1 MDNTEALSPKPDEF
15 VENKNSRH
23 PKGLWVLFGTEMW
36 ERFNF
41 YGMRALLTLFM
52 VNSLLIKEADAA
64 IIYGGFLALCYLTP
78 LLGGFIA
85 DKYIGNRNAILI
97 GGSLMAIGQFLL
109 FISASTFS
117 ADLGSSKMIMWLALF
132 VIIFGNGF
140 FKPNISSMV
149 GSLYPKQEKSKLD
162 SAFTIFYMGIN
173 IGAFL
178 GQFICPYVGDVKD
191 ATTGVRDIF
200 AFKWGFL
207 AASIA
212 MIIGTVTFFILKNKY
227 VVTPEGRPI
236 GGLPKHNTSEDFE
249 EGETQTAKFSGTSLG
264 ITGLIFVVL
273 FFVFR
278 YLLVGEFGF
287 TSVEMGQL
295 IKGIIYPFIYAA
307 GISLAFLI
315 MTSAE
320 NKVERQRIWVI
331 YIVSFFIIFFWAA
344 FEQAGS
350 SLTFIADN
358 QTDRNIFGWNM
369 PPSMVQIFNGIFV
382 VLLAVPFSLTWDKL
396 RAKGKEPV
404 SPFKQAMGL
413 ALIALSYFII
423 AHNVKDLGNSGLL
436 AIKWLMLLYFIQTC
450 GELCLSPIG
459 LSLVGKLAP
468 KRFASLLYGVFFISN
483 AAGYALAGSLG
494 ALIPATGDKFKK
506 AEEIGVNLQDVLDK
520 KVTLTADQTAA
531 FEKAQLPLHNP
542 TFAGFEIHNLFEFF
556 MVFVVLCGIASV
568 ILAFL
573 SPILKKMMH
582 GVK

>member
-1 MDNTEALSPKPDEF
+1 MSEQVKTG
-15 VENKNSRH
+15 H

-41 YGMRALLTLFM
+41 YGMRAILTLFM

-78 LLGGFIA
+78 LMGGFIS
-85 DKYIGNRNAILI
+85 DKYIGNRYSIML
-97 GGSLMAIGQFLL
+97 GGTLMAIGQFLL
-109 FISASTFS
+109 FISASTFDTNIGS
-117 ADLGSSKMIMWLALF
+117 AKLFMWIALF
-132 VIIFGNGF
+132 IIIFGNGF

-178 GQFICPYVGDVKD
+178 GQFICPWVGDVKD
-191 ATTGVRDIF
+191 ADTGIRDIF

-212 MIIGTVTFFILKNKY
+212 MVIGTITFFMLKDKY

-236 GGLPKHNTSEDFE
+236 GGLPKNNEAGDFE
-249 EGETQTAKFSGTSLG
+249 EGETQTAKFTSKAIG
-264 ITGLIFVVL
+264 IAFGLFAVL
-273 FFVFR
+273 FFIFR
-278 YLLVGEFGF
+278 FILVGEFGF
-287 TSVEMGQL
+287 SSVEMGQL
-295 IKGIIYPFIYAA
+295 IKGIIYPFIYSA
-307 GISLAFLI
+307 GISLAYLI
-315 MTSAE
+315 MSSAE

-369 PPSMVQIFNGIFV
+369 PPSMVQIFNGLFV
-382 VLLAVPFSLTWDKL
+382 VMLALPFSLLWDKL
-396 RAKGKEPV
+396 RANGKEPV
-404 SPFKQAMGL
+404 SPLKQAMGL
-413 ALIALSYFII
+413 AFIALSYFII

-436 AIKWLMLLYFIQTC
+436 AIKWLMLLYLIQTM

-494 ALIPATGDKFKK
+494 AIIPATGDKFVK
-506 AEEIGVNLQDVLDK
+506 AEKFGFNLQDVLDK
-520 KVTLTADQTAA
+520 KVTLTADQLAL
-531 FEKAQLPLHNP
+531 FEKEQLPIAN
-542 TFAGFEIHNLFEFF
+542 TSFAGFEIHNLYEFF
-556 MVFVVLCGIASV
+556 MVFVILCGIAAV
-568 ILAFL
+568 ILALL
-573 SPILKKMMH
+573 SPRLKKMMN
-582 GVK
+582 GIT